1 MFLVAE
7 LGKVLF
13 FPCNFLY
20 IFQHKWMK
28 TCIIPKEA
36 VLLALSA
43 YSLVHI
49 FLSLT
54 LITYS
59 FVFLSVCLRTPPL
72 ILLMLPWEARTDED
86 DDILLSEPGF
96 HYGFFPEECNSN
108 KQGLT
113 QGHTSLKN
121 VSGFHSEC
129 SCRWDPRPI
138 TNVCL
143 SATSP
148 TFTHTQK

>member
-1 MFLVAE
+1 
-7 LGKVLF
+7 
-13 FPCNFLY
+13 
-20 IFQHKWMK
+20 MK

-43 YSLVHI
+43 YSLVYI

-72 ILLMLPWEARTDED
+72 ILLTLPWEARTDED

-96 HYGFFPEECNSN
+96 HYGFFPEECNRN
-108 KQGLT
+108 QQGLT
-113 QGHTSLKN
+113 QGQTSLKN
-121 VSGFHSEC
+121 VSGFHSVC
-129 SCRWDPRPI
+129 SCR
-138 TNVCL
+138 
-143 SATSP
+143 
-148 TFTHTQK
+148 